1 MEASAEILIVGA
13 GPVGLML
20 AMELLRDGVDVLLI
34 EQMPQRSFFCKALG
48 VTARTLEIF
57 EDLGLEEQAMDAGI
71 WLTGITVFNDGKL
84 AQTME
89 IPTAGLPY
97 GALSLAQFE
106 TEKLLEEGL
115 RRRGGAVAYDWSL
128 TGLVE
133 QADGV
138 VAQLQN
144 LEGHRQ
150 EVRCR
155 WLVGCDGAHSKV
167 RHLLNLNFA
176 GSKFPRHLCWQTL
189 M

>member
-1 MEASAEILIVGA
+1 MKSAEILIVGA

-57 EDLGLEEQAMDAGI
+57 EDLGLEEQAIDAGI

-89 IPTAGLPY
+89 VPGAGLPY

-115 RRRGGAVAYDWSL
+115 RRRGGAVAYGWSL
-128 TGLVE
+128 TGLFE

-144 LEGHRQ
+144 LQRESPREHRSW
-150 EVRCR
+150 RCP
-155 WLVGCDGAHSKV
+155 C
-167 RHLLNLNFA
+167 
-176 GSKFPRHLCWQTL
+176 
-189 M
+189 